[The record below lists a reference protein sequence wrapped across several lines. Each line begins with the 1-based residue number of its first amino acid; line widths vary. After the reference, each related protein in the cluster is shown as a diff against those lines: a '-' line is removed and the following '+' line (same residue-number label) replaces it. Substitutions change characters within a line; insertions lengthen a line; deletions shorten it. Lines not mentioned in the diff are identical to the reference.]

1 MKKKQL
7 NFQEKV
13 LMFIKRTKPSSGKQ
27 ALILTPILILVLAL
41 AGWVQRSDAL
51 QDPNLAKKES
61 SDDITLTM
69 VGDIMM
75 GRHIKEVTSRHGED
89 FVFRN
94 VQPFFDESDYVSGNY
109 ESPILTNDEDSYE
122 KIDKSIHLYSE
133 EEDLKTMKN
142 AGFDVLN
149 LANNHAMDYGTKGL
163 EDTLA
168 SFEKNR
174 MNYVGAGR
182 NKEEAKH
189 ISYKEVDG
197 VKISS
202 VGFTD
207 VYVAGMK
214 AGKNNPGIL
223 DADPDVIFETI
234 QEAKENADLVVVNA
248 HWGAEYDVEP
258 SERQQG
264 LAKAMVDAGADIII
278 GHHPHVLQ
286 SFDVYNGSII
296 FYSLGNFVFD
306 QGWSKTKN
314 TAMVQYN
321 LNKEGQ
327 ATVDVIPMIIKE
339 GSPTPTDNPWR
350 MKRIYNDL
358 TKYASNEGR
367 LEKEDKKFQIK
378 LDHTHVMKRS
388 QERQNQS
395 DDAPA
400 NNTEEAYT
408 QQ

>member
-1 MKKKQL
+1 
-7 NFQEKV
+7 
-13 LMFIKRTKPSSGKQ
+13 MFIKRTKPSSGKQ

-168 SFEKNR
+168 SFEK
-174 MNYVGAGR
+174 
-182 NKEEAKH
+182 
-189 ISYKEVDG
+189 
-197 VKISS
+197 
-202 VGFTD
+202 
-207 VYVAGMK
+207 
-214 AGKNNPGIL
+214 
-223 DADPDVIFETI
+223 
-234 QEAKENADLVVVNA
+234 
-248 HWGAEYDVEP
+248 
-258 SERQQG
+258 
-264 LAKAMVDAGADIII
+264 
-278 GHHPHVLQ
+278 
-286 SFDVYNGSII
+286 
-296 FYSLGNFVFD
+296 
-306 QGWSKTKN
+306 
-314 TAMVQYN
+314 TA
-321 LNKEGQ
+321 
-327 ATVDVIPMIIKE
+327 
-339 GSPTPTDNPWR
+339 
-350 MKRIYNDL
+350 
-358 TKYASNEGR
+358 
-367 LEKEDKKFQIK
+367 
-378 LDHTHVMKRS
+378 
-388 QERQNQS
+388 
-395 DDAPA
+395 
-400 NNTEEAYT
+400 
-408 QQ
+408 